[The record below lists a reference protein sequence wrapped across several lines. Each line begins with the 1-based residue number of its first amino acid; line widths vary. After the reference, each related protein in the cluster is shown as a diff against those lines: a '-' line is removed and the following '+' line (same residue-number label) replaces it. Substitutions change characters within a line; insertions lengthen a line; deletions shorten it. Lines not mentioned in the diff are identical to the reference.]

1 MILSSVYHTF
11 SCRSEKDYWYFLSYD
26 LLGVAL
32 SLLAIYMSGV
42 YYAFWC
48 HKVNRSLIPK
58 FLEHSNALSLFSDSP
73 AFLSSYRPSD
83 IHRGY
88 DASVTSIPD
97 KRQHQARRIRWLG
110 LVRSSANPALDR
122 GHGWHEESNSR
133 SAVATSARHVSDKRS
148 CFSDILQ

>member
-48 HKVNRSLIPK
+48 HKVIIIFTLQKMIFIK
-58 FLEHSNALSLFSDSP
+58 FTATLLELFLTNHCDEK
-73 AFLSSYRPSD
+73 
-83 IHRGY
+83 
-88 DASVTSIPD
+88 SV
-97 KRQHQARRIRWLG
+97 
-110 LVRSSANPALDR
+110 
-122 GHGWHEESNSR
+122 
-133 SAVATSARHVSDKRS
+133 
-148 CFSDILQ
+148 